1 MRNENVNKPQNQ
13 QSCQNA
19 VISRFLVIKEYP
31 KMTCKVGDII
41 ELPSKDWIYADGTF
55 CKDDFFECWTDI
67 FQRLN
72 GL

>member
-1 MRNENVNKPQNQ
+1 MENNNKNTEMS
-13 QSCQNA
+13 QSCKNA

-31 KMTCKVGDII
+31 KMTCKLNDII

-67 FQRLN
+67 FQRVN